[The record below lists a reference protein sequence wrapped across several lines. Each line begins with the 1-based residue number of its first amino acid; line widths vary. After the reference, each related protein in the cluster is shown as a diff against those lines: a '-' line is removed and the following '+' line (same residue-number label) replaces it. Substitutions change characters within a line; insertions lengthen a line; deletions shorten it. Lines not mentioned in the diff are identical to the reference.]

1 MALNFYNGVAEG
13 FKLKVRKF
21 YRLIPTFVEVTGEK
35 LVGSLLSLILNRVKV
50 ELQGE
55 RLYSLQLFLSGD
67 RHNGD
72 YKRITN
78 HTLNHTLALHN

>member
-1 MALNFYNGVAEG
+1 MAEG

-55 RLYSLQLFLSGD
+55 RLDSLQLFLGI
-67 RHNGD
+67 G
-72 YKRITN
+72 
-78 HTLNHTLALHN
+78 TLATTNEAPVTP

>member
-1 MALNFYNGVAEG
+1 MALKFYNGVAKG

-35 LVGSLLSLILNRVKV
+35 LVGSLFPFILNRIKV

-55 RLYSLQLFLSGD
+55 RLDSLQLFLGISTMTTT
-67 RHNGD
+67 NGSP
-72 YKRITN
+72 ITP
-78 HTLNHTLALHN
+78 

>member
-1 MALNFYNGVAEG
+1 MALKFYSGVAEG

-50 ELQGE
+50 KLQGE
-55 RLYSLQLFLSGD
+55 KLDSLQFFLGISTMAT
-67 RHNGD
+67 
-72 YKRITN
+72 TN
-78 HTLNHTLALHN
+78 ESPIIP

>member
-1 MALNFYNGVAEG
+1 MALKFYNGVAEG

-55 RLYSLQLFLSGD
+55 RLDSLQLFLGID
-67 RHNGD
+67 TMAT
-72 YKRITN
+72 TN
-78 HTLNHTLALHN
+78 ESPIIP

>member
-1 MALNFYNGVAEG
+1 MALMFYTGVGKG

-35 LVGSLLSLILNRVKV
+35 LVGSLFSLILNRIKV

-55 RLYSLQLFLSGD
+55 RLDSLQLFLGIGTMATTSESP
-67 RHNGD
+67 
-72 YKRITN
+72 ITP
-78 HTLNHTLALHN
+78 

>member
-1 MALNFYNGVAEG
+1 MTLKFYNCVAKG

-55 RLYSLQLFLSGD
+55 RLYSLQLFLGI
-67 RHNGD
+67 GTMAT
-72 YKRITN
+72 TN
-78 HTLNHTLALHN
+78 ESPIIP

>member
-1 MALNFYNGVAEG
+1 MALKFYNGVAKG

-35 LVGSLLSLILNRVKV
+35 LVGRLLSLILNRVKV

-55 RLYSLQLFLSGD
+55 RLYSLQLFLGT
-67 RHNGD
+67 GTMAT
-72 YKRITN
+72 TN
-78 HTLNHTLALHN
+78 KSPIIP